1 MPWNSKNYPDS
12 FKNLSSETRDK
23 AIEIANSL
31 LEDNYNKER
40 AIPIAISKAKEW
52 DSNRR
57 SGSDEVRHVIPHEG
71 GWAIVKSEG
80 SKAIRTFDN
89 KDEALNHARTIA
101 GNKKATLVIH
111 KQDGSIQ
118 DKIEYR

>member
-12 FKNLSSETRDK
+12 FKNLTSRTRNK

-31 LEDNYNKER
+31 LEEDYNENR
-40 AIPIAISKAKEW
+40 AISIAIKKAKEW

-57 SGSDEVRHVIPHEG
+57 SKSGEERHIIPQNG

-80 SKAIRTFDN
+80 SKPIKTFDKKN
-89 KDEALNHARTIA
+89 EALDRAKTIA
-101 GNKKATLVIH
+101 GNNKATLVIH